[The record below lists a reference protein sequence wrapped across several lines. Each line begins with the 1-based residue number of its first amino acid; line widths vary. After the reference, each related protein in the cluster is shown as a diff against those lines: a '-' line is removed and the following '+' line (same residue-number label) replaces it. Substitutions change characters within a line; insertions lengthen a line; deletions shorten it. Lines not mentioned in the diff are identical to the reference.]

1 MSAPRLSMKKGKEIL
16 RLKHECRWGNRK
28 IAASCNVSKSTV
40 TDYVRRAR
48 RKGLTI
54 WEEISKL
61 SEGEVESRLFDPP
74 KPKEGPTKA
83 VPDWNQVHAELH
95 AHRHLTLLQVWTEYR
110 AEYAGGYGYSQ
121 FCWLYDRWKR
131 KLDRV
136 MRQNHKGGEK
146 LFVDYGSGPWL
157 TDPHT
162 GEKRQTELFVA
173 VWGASNYTYVAASL
187 SQELPNWI
195 GSHVSAFEYFG
206 CVPYIVVPDNLRG
219 AVSRAC
225 RYEPDLN
232 PAYHEF
238 ACFFG
243 TTVIPARRY
252 KPRDKAAVEAG
263 VLLVKRWIVAV
274 LRHQV
279 FYTLEELNAAIAPLL
294 ERLNTRP
301 FRKLKSCRRE
311 LFERLDRPNAL
322 ALPAQSYQY
331 AEWRKATVNIDY
343 HICADQHYYSV
354 PHQLVGEEVD
364 ILIAANTVEVL
375 HRGSRVTSHERS
387 FEAGK
392 STTKPEHMPE
402 SHRRYLEW
410 TPSRILEE
418 AEQIGTSTKEL
429 VMSVLQ
435 SSRHPE
441 QNYRSALG
449 IIRLQSSYGTDR
461 LERAAARAVSFRSFS
476 YSTVKKILS
485 AGLDQIPA
493 VEEEINAPRLPE
505 HENVRGPEYYQN

>member
-1 MSAPRLSMKKGKEIL
+1 
-16 RLKHECRWGNRK
+16 
-28 IAASCNVSKSTV
+28 
-40 TDYVRRAR
+40 
-48 RKGLTI
+48 
-54 WEEISKL
+54 
-61 SEGEVESRLFDPP
+61 
-74 KPKEGPTKA
+74 
-83 VPDWNQVHAELH
+83 
-95 AHRHLTLLQVWTEYR
+95 
-110 AEYAGGYGYSQ
+110 
-121 FCWLYDRWKR
+121 
-131 KLDRV
+131 
-136 MRQNHKGGEK
+136 
-146 LFVDYGSGPWL
+146 
-157 TDPHT
+157 
-162 GEKRQTELFVA
+162 
-173 VWGASNYTYVAASL
+173 
-187 SQELPNWI
+187 
-195 GSHVSAFEYFG
+195 
-206 CVPYIVVPDNLRG
+206 
-219 AVSRAC
+219 
-225 RYEPDLN
+225 
-232 PAYHEF
+232 
-238 ACFFG
+238 
-243 TTVIPARRY
+243 
-252 KPRDKAAVEAG
+252 
-263 VLLVKRWIVAV
+263 
-274 LRHQV
+274 V

-301 FRKLKSCRRE
+301 FRKLKSCRQE

-392 STTKPEHMPE
+392 STTMPEHMPE

-505 HENVRGPEYYQN
+505 HKNVRGPEYYQN